1 MINPTHR
8 LSFIEAQVK
17 IISKQIDICD
27 PSDLPR
33 FFIRLDELR
42 IELEVLI
49 HLENIRNHGFTN
61 VKQDGEEA
69 EVRTWCVKYPK
80 APSALF
86 EKYCNHLREMANSLG
101 YV

>member
-1 MINPTHR
+1 MINPTQR

-17 IISKQIDICD
+17 IIEAQIDICD

-61 VKQDGEEA
+61 VRQGEEKA
-69 EVRTWCVKYPK
+69 EVRTWCVKYQKCPT
-80 APSALF
+80 PLF
-86 EKYCNHLREMANSLG
+86 EKYCNNIRKMADSLG
-101 YV
+101 YS